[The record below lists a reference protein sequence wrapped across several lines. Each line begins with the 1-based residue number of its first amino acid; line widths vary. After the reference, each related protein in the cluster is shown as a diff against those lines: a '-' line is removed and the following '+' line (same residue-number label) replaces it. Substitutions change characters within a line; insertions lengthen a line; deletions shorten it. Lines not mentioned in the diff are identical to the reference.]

1 MKNYLKYFHNINLEN
16 INIIMKENF
25 NMKRE
30 KNKQIKQKHN
40 IFETHIIENFK
51 KYYNIDDHTD
61 LIMYIKKHITNSL

>member
-1 MKNYLKYFHNINLEN
+1 
-16 INIIMKENF
+16 MKENF

-30 KNKQIKQKHN
+30 KNEKIKHKNN

-61 LIMYIKKHITNSL
+61 LIKYIKKHITNSH